1 MAYDEAVAAR
11 IRTAVGKRVD
21 VEEKRMFGGVGFR
34 PMKGWILIAPAGLA
48 PTKALENWVD
58 TGLTFAGALPKKRSA
73 P

>member
-1 MAYDEAVAAR
+1 
-11 IRTAVGKRVD
+11 
-21 VEEKRMFGGVGFR
+21 MFGGVGFR